1 VKTLYEILVVPKNAS
16 TIVIKEAFKKLA
28 MEHHPDKGG
37 DSDEFIKVQQAYEIL
52 SDPKSRKLYDETGFI
67 PNMNEESMIISK
79 AKNNLIQALRGI
91 ISSQQFSMNPD
102 RFDIMGYMRKLVSD
116 NKDNIT
122 GILSQK
128 NKQIVLTQKVLK
140 KLIRKTKT
148 DSSFLHD
155 SINSMILEIQNEINQ
170 ITTDLK
176 TIDMMDSLIQ
186 DYSYDVSMEQMMTN
200 FGTINGTT
208 STVFSNGIYRTSSF

>member
-1 VKTLYEILVVPKNAS
+1 VKSLYEILGVAKNSS

-37 DSDEFIKVQQAYEIL
+37 DADEFIKVQQAYEIL

-91 ISSQQFSMNPD
+91 ITSQPFAMNPD
-102 RFDIMGYMRKLVSD
+102 RFDIMGTMRKLVTD

-122 GILSQK
+122 GMLNQK
-128 NKQIVLTQKVLK
+128 NKQIKLTQKVLK
-140 KLIRKTKT
+140 KLTKKTKT
-148 DSSFLHD
+148 ESSFLHD
-155 SINSMILEIQNEINQ
+155 SINSMISEIQSEINQ
-170 ITTDLK
+170 ITLDLK
-176 TIDMMDSLIQ
+176 TIDIMSELIQ
-186 DYSYDVSMEQMMTN
+186 EYSYDVSMEQMMN
-200 FGTINGTT
+200 SLSGMLNGTSTSTFTT
-208 STVFSNGIYRTSSF
+208 STYRF

>member
-1 VKTLYEILVVPKNAS
+1 MKSLYEILGVAKNSS

-37 DSDEFIKVQQAYEIL
+37 DADEFIKVQQAYEIL

-91 ISSQQFSMNPD
+91 ITSQPFAMNPD
-102 RFDIMGYMRKLVSD
+102 RFDIMGTMRKLVTD

-122 GILSQK
+122 GMLNQK
-128 NKQIVLTQKVLK
+128 NKQIKLTQKVLK
-140 KLIRKTKT
+140 KLTKKTKT
-148 DSSFLHD
+148 ESSFLHD
-155 SINSMILEIQNEINQ
+155 SINSMISEIQSEINQ
-170 ITTDLK
+170 ITLDLK
-176 TIDMMDSLIQ
+176 TIDIMSELIQ
-186 DYSYDVSMEQMMTN
+186 EYSYDVSMEQMMN
-200 FGTINGTT
+200 SLSGMLNGTSTSTFTT
-208 STVFSNGIYRTSSF
+208 STYRF